1 MQRAEEEKLEVEE
14 DKLEVEEKVTRIH
27 EIKPAYV
34 PNEATIKQLFTV
46 QQVLNM
52 YVRRHAQLA
61 VNCTGYI

>member
-1 MQRAEEEKLEVEE
+1 MQNAKKEKLEVEE
-14 DKLEVEEKVTRIH
+14 NELKIEEKVARIH

-52 YVRRHAQLA
+52 CVRRIII
-61 VNCTGYI
+61 VCMYDICS